1 MSDEKDPKEKKI
13 VNNDD
18 NFKNVISNY
27 LLSQMNQDKDDP
39 SKKPNNTKTENQKKS
54 TRMRVTGLRQ
64 LGDTKSKLKKSIR
77 NRRNRYA

>member
-1 MSDEKDPKEKKI
+1 MSDEKDPKEKNI
-13 VNNDD
+13 VNPND
-18 NFKNVISNY
+18 NFKNIISSY

-39 SKKPNNTKTENQKKS
+39 SKKPNNTKTEDQKKT

-64 LGDTKSKLKKSIR
+64 FGDTKSKLKNSIR